1 MRLSEEIR
9 KIADGCISEGISCS
23 FPNYMGFDC
32 GKTEGLECSD
42 CIAMSLMVLADK
54 VEMLESGWS
63 EDRVIS
69 EWVRER
75 GGIEIVKEQCKFS
88 DDAASWIRRLAEY
101 EDDEVVDI
109 DAAMCGIERRL
120 MPRGMEWP
128 KVDGKPVDFTTGYTP
143 SLGVLEAVE
152 IYNNGACTVMSHDGI
167 VANVADIHIAKP
179 DPIGADGLPVKKGET
194 VYHFRS
200 GEKFNVISG
209 AGNIGVYI
217 GKNGKQM
224 GYCRADYLTHT
235 KPEPADS
242 WERLE
247 KDAEGIERD
256 CGGTWHKPDGSSV
269 NVVDLV
275 RRAKALAEN
284 ED

>member
-88 DDAASWIRRLAEY
+88 DDAASWIRRLCEY

-109 DAAMCGIERRL
+109 DAAMYAIDRCRMG
-120 MPRGMEWP
+120 GA
-128 KVDGKPVDFTTGYTP
+128 TT
-143 SLGVLEAVE
+143 
-152 IYNNGACTVMSHDGI
+152 TV
-167 VANVADIHIAKP
+167 P
-179 DPIGADGLPVKKGET
+179 
-194 VYHFRS
+194 
-200 GEKFNVISG
+200 
-209 AGNIGVYI
+209 
-217 GKNGKQM
+217 
-224 GYCRADYLTHT
+224 
-235 KPEPADS
+235 
-242 WERLE
+242 
-247 KDAEGIERD
+247 
-256 CGGTWHKPDGSSV
+256 
-269 NVVDLV
+269 
-275 RRAKALAEN
+275 
-284 ED
+284 